1 MLCAPGP
8 TSLSLIVFR
17 PIYAKYSAK
26 NLSTTRPDGSSP
38 PAVYR
43 TQERLYL
50 YDLLVLVCV
59 DNLARLG
66 VRGIGVLVRVV
77 FGTLTRPRTFSLCQH
92 VLVCVAPAV
101 SWVEL
106 PICGNCC
113 EVEVSVVQTVL
124 FCLAVVCCWSLLMT
138 TVDLTR
144 AACKYRD
151 VCCRLWPQPYVTNM
165 LICDC

>member
-1 MLCAPGP
+1 MPLAPLLCPLLRSVLYIRSTPQKIYPPAVLTGLP
-8 TSLSLIVFR
+8 T
-17 PIYAKYSAK
+17 
-26 NLSTTRPDGSSP
+26 

-50 YDLLVLVCV
+50 YDLLVLVCGNIV
-59 DNLARLG
+59 ARLG
-66 VRGIGVLVRVV
+66 VRSIGVLVCVV
-77 FGTLTRPRTFSLCQH
+77 YGTLTRPRTFSLCQH

-106 PICGNCC
+106 PMCRNCC
-113 EVEVSVVQTVL
+113 VVEVSVVQTVL
-124 FCLAVVCCWSLLMT
+124 FFCLAVVCCWTLLMT

-151 VCCRLWPQPYVTNM
+151 VCCRLWPQPFVTNM